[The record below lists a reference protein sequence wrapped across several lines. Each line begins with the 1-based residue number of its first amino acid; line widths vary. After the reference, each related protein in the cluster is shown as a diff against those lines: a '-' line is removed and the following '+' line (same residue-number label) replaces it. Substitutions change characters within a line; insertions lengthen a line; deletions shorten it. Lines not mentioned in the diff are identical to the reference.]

1 MNHLGISFG
10 DNPLF
15 KHFEWLEANGV
26 VDIFLAGII
35 ENLHSLY
42 KGPVELCIG
51 WALTV
56 VWVANGKSL
65 EVLSRLDKRI
75 KASSFYQSLAPF
87 SKRRKFADGISM
99 YFKATLAEPKAME
112 KSKMTGG
119 LTSQEMSDLLFWLLF
134 AIGTKSDF
142 LPTRVNGQRGVN
154 PLEVVTKCITSV
166 LELVWCLRV
175 KKMPTSKLAGL
186 QVQCNE
192 VVARLQQLLLLK
204 QNYLGSGRT
213 SMNSWK
219 PHGITHIPMQVL

>member
-1 MNHLGISFG
+1 MDHLGISYG

-15 KHFEWLEANGV
+15 KHFKWLEDNGIV
-26 VDIFLAGII
+26 NIYLAGII

-51 WALTV
+51 WGLSV
-56 VWVANGKSL
+56 IWVANGKSN
-65 EVLSRLDKRI
+65 EVLSRLDDRI
-75 KASSFYQSLAPF
+75 KSSSFYQSLNPF
-87 SKRRKFADGISM
+87 SKRRKFADGISN
-99 YFKATLAEPKAME
+99 YFKATLKEPKAME

-119 LTSQEMSDLLFWLLF
+119 LTSQEMADLLFWLLF

-142 LPTRVNGQRGVN
+142 LPDRCVHRGMN
-154 PLEVVTKCITSV
+154 PRKIVTECISSV

-175 KKMPTSKLAGL
+175 KKMPTSKLPGL

-204 QNYLGSGRT
+204 QCYLGSTRT